1 MKRYFT
7 AMFLALSALILIFGL
22 RIDLQWTGV
31 ATWGLTLICLIFAAY
46 FTKYIPDEKP
56 NRKRK

>member
-1 MKRYFT
+1 MKRYLT
-7 AMFLALSALILIFGL
+7 AIFLGLSALILVLGL
-22 RIDLQWTGV
+22 RIDLQWTGAV
-31 ATWGLTLICLIFAAY
+31 TWGLTLICLIFAAY

>member
-1 MKRYFT
+1 MKRYLT
-7 AMFLALSALILIFGL
+7 AIFLALSALILLFGL

-46 FTKYIPDEKP
+46 YTKYIPDERSKK
-56 NRKRK
+56 KR